1 MWACNST
8 KHKKDLFFCLH
19 FCGFH
24 KCLCSH
30 TLIIY
35 INEFIS
41 QNKHE
46 KGNIFAILTVRD
58 CIQEQKILLLNL
70 EFLKIHL
77 EQCQCFERTIRIY
90 EKRFTL
96 LQVISLIG
104 ILTGMNSEHARVASL
119 WFVLLDAIV
128 LPQTLWLFNSR
139 YRAAYRRIFN
149 GLICRQ
155 PFFCSGGLEVS
166 F

>member
-1 MWACNST
+1 MNSSL
-8 KHKKDLFFCLH
+8 K
-19 FCGFH
+19 
-24 KCLCSH
+24 
-30 TLIIY
+30 
-35 INEFIS
+35 INM
-41 QNKHE
+41 K
-46 KGNIFAILTVRD
+46 KGNIFAILTARD

-70 EFLKIHL
+70 EILKIHL
-77 EQCQCFERTIRIY
+77 EQYQPFERTIRIY
-90 EKRFTL
+90 DKLFTL

-155 PFFCSGGLEVS
+155 PFFCSGKLEVS